1 MELPTVDISSDLIMV
16 LGIIGFFTPI
26 VISLLTQSKWSS
38 RFKSAVLF
46 AWCLLI
52 GLAVSW
58 FTGKLDPGN
67 VVTST
72 LIVFTFAIAFYAG
85 LWKQLGVTNKV
96 SSWTDMPEKGD
107 EG

>member
-1 MELPTVDISSDLIMV
+1 MTLPTVDISSDLIMV
-16 LGIIGFFTPI
+16 LGLIGFFTPL
-26 VISLLTQSKWSS
+26 VIAFITQSRWSS
-38 RFKSAVLF
+38 RIKSAVLF
-46 AWCLLI
+46 IWCLVI

-85 LWKQLGVTNKV
+85 LWKQLGITDKV
-96 SSWTDMPEKGD
+96 SALTDSKKGD